1 MKRYRR
7 WMLWFCVA
15 AVAVIAGLMIAQ
27 ARRMDRELELAGLL
41 DACNDVQQR
50 MRRDLEED

>member
-15 AVAVIAGLMIAQ
+15 AVVVIAGLMIAQ

>member
-15 AVAVIAGLMIAQ
+15 AVVVIAGLMIAQ

-41 DACNDVQQR
+41 DA
-50 MRRDLEED
+50 